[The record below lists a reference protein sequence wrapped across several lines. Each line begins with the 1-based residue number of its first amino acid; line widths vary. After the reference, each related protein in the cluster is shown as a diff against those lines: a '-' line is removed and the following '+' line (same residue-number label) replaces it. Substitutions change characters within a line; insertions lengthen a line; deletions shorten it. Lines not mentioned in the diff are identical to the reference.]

1 MRVSSRNFYAV
12 NSTILFDNEIF
23 LLVFFYFNIMKSIV
37 FTVNWIFFLIFYWLL
52 LLKKNTSFFYLFFQK
67 TTPSSFASFV
77 YDAVWVYALALNT
90 LLESDPIAVKHLHS
104 DENTRLV

>member
-12 NSTILFDNEIF
+12 NSTILFDNENLFTGVLLLQYNEIDCLYCKLNFLFNF
-23 LLVFFYFNIMKSIV
+23 LL
-37 FTVNWIFFLIFYWLL
+37 TAA
-52 LLKKNTSFFYLFFQK
+52 LKKTSLFYLFLQK

>member
-37 FTVNWIFFLIFYWLL
+37 FTVNLIFFLIFYWLP
-52 LLKKNTSFFYLFFQK
+52 LLKKQVFFICSYRKQHQVPLQ
-67 TTPSSFASFV
+67 
-77 YDAVWVYALALNT
+77 ALYMMLCGST
-90 LLESDPIAVKHLHS
+90 L
-104 DENTRLV
+104 